1 METPGPAARLRP
13 RIAAVALVAAAAC
26 SIGCGGTRRVGGA
39 AAAEPAG
46 VAEAGASTAEPG
58 RDGEGAAVS
67 APAPAEPVPAQPVS
81 AAPASVG
88 PAPPAAPSP
97 AEAPPAGARGAP
109 SPAVAAE
116 PVAAVSI
123 EAALRSALVD
133 LTRAAAR
140 RRQFARAVAKISAE
154 LGVPIKEEQAMR
166 EMPCGGWSGPDCS
179 NMTRG
184 LEIARACAP
193 VIASFHR
200 KRTAE
205 IATVLA
211 EAVSVHAIWH
221 DAYGY
226 VRRVKKKG
234 PGYTY
239 AGCLFSRCD
248 PADLENGQVDGVL
261 YQVGRLLGA
270 LTGPACGPECKLGDL

>member
-1 METPGPAARLRP
+1 MDTLAGSRLVG
-13 RIAAVALVAAAAC
+13 AVAVVAAALA
-26 SIGCGGTRRVGGA
+26 IVGCGGTRRVGGPAAALTGGAALPGEASPVEPA
-39 AAAEPAG
+39 AAA
-46 VAEAGASTAEPG
+46 V
-58 RDGEGAAVS
+58 
-67 APAPAEPVPAQPVS
+67 APAPAVTAVV
-81 AAPASVG
+81 A
-88 PAPPAAPSP
+88 APPAESRGPALPAAAVATPAPSP
-97 AEAPPAGARGAP
+97 E
-109 SPAVAAE
+109 PAV
-116 PVAAVSI
+116 SLDD
-123 EAALRSALVD
+123 ALRSALVD
-133 LTRAAAR
+133 LARAGAR
-140 RRQFARAVAKISAE
+140 RRQFARAVVKISTE
-154 LGVPIKEEQAMR
+154 LGAPISEAQAMR

-179 NMTRG
+179 NLTLG
-184 LEIARACAP
+184 LEMARVCAP
-193 VIASFHR
+193 VIASFHK

-226 VRRVKKKG
+226 VRKVKKKG

-248 PADLENGQVDGVL
+248 PNDLKNGQVDGVL

>member
-1 METPGPAARLRP
+1 METVVGSRLLG
-13 RIAAVALVAAAAC
+13 AVAVVAAAF
-26 SIGCGGTRRVGGA
+26 SIGCAGTRRVGASGGPVA
-39 AAAEPAG
+39 RAEPAPPDI
-46 VAEAGASTAEPG
+46 TAAAPPV
-58 RDGEGAAVS
+58 DPAPPPTAAVTS
-67 APAPAEPVPAQPVS
+67 LPAAPVG
-81 AAPASVG
+81 APASRSPSSSASLSTG
-88 PAPPAAPSP
+88 P
-97 AEAPPAGARGAP
+97 
-109 SPAVAAE
+109 V
-116 PVAAVSI
+116 VSLD
-123 EAALRSALVD
+123 EALRSALID
-133 LTRAAAR
+133 LARSAAR
-140 RRQFARAVAKISAE
+140 RREFARAVVKISTE
-154 LGVPIKEEQAMR
+154 LGVPIPEAQAMR

-179 NMTRG
+179 NLTLG
-184 LEIARACAP
+184 LEIARVCAP
-193 VIASFHR
+193 VIASFHN

-205 IATVLA
+205 IASVLA
-211 EAVSVHAIWH
+211 EAVSVHAVWH

>member
-1 METPGPAARLRP
+1 METVVGSRLLG
-13 RIAAVALVAAAAC
+13 AVAVMAAL
-26 SIGCGGTRRVGGA
+26 SIGCAGSRRVGGTAAGESTATEPAPPDVTA
-39 AAAEPAG
+39 AA
-46 VAEAGASTAEPG
+46 PG
-58 RDGEGAAVS
+58 PS
-67 APAPAEPVPAQPVS
+67 APVAPTAATPAPV
-81 AAPASVG
+81 AAPASSATPTTSTSG
-88 PAPPAAPSP
+88 PASISGPASTSGP
-97 AEAPPAGARGAP
+97 ASLSTPTTE
-109 SPAVAAE
+109 PAV
-116 PVAAVSI
+116 SLDD
-123 EAALRSALVD
+123 ALRSALID
-133 LTRAAAR
+133 LARSATR
-140 RRQFARAVAKISAE
+140 RRQFARAVVKISTE
-154 LGVPIKEEQAMR
+154 LGAPISEAQAMR

-179 NMTRG
+179 NLTLG
-184 LEIARACAP
+184 LEIARVCAP
-193 VIASFHR
+193 VIASFHN

-248 PADLENGQVDGVL
+248 PADLKNGQVDGVL

>member
-1 METPGPAARLRP
+1 MVRPCLRRPLATP
-13 RIAAVALVAAAAC
+13 
-26 SIGCGGTRRVGGA
+26 
-39 AAAEPAG
+39 
-46 VAEAGASTAEPG
+46 
-58 RDGEGAAVS
+58 
-67 APAPAEPVPAQPVS
+67 
-81 AAPASVG
+81 
-88 PAPPAAPSP
+88 APSP
-97 AEAPPAGARGAP
+97 E
-109 SPAVAAE
+109 PAV
-116 PVAAVSI
+116 SLDD
-123 EAALRSALVD
+123 ALRSALVD
-133 LTRAAAR
+133 LARAGAR
-140 RRQFARAVAKISAE
+140 RRQFARAVVKISTE
-154 LGVPIKEEQAMR
+154 LGAPISEAQAMR

-179 NMTRG
+179 NLTLG
-184 LEIARACAP
+184 LEMARVCAP
-193 VIASFHR
+193 VIASFHK

-226 VRRVKKKG
+226 VRKVKKKG

-248 PADLENGQVDGVL
+248 PNDLKNGQVDGVL